1 MTNSM
6 YPEITPEEVEALL
19 NEGKQLNLIDVREI
33 DEWESGHIKEASSL
47 PLSELQERVNE
58 LEKDADLIIV
68 CRSGNRSGRA
78 CEFLQ
83 AQGYKVTNMTGGM
96 LQWQGEVEFGA

>member
-1 MTNSM
+1 MF
-6 YPEITPEEVEALL
+6 PEITPEEVEGLL
-19 NEGKQLNLIDVREI
+19 NEGQQLNLIDVREI

-58 LEKDADLIIV
+58 LDKDADLIIV

>member
-1 MTNSM
+1 M